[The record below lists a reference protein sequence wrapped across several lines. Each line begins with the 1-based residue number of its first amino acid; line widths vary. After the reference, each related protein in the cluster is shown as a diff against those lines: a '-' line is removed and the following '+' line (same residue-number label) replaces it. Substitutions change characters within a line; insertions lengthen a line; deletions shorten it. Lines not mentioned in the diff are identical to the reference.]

1 MAPSASHP
9 TTTTLD
15 GGPVAVIAGSSF
27 LQSAHHWLGDGA
39 CLSRDVTTPFGDV
52 AVTCATIAAV
62 GVVFVQR
69 HRCTAD
75 RAYRIPT
82 RINFQAIWW
91 ALKHHFNVAAVV
103 GIGSAGS
110 LRRDIPVGS
119 LVVPDD
125 YFSPFHIVSM
135 SEDESSHAVPGFHTA
150 LRQRLLSWTTRLA
163 AANAIRVVDEGVY
176 YQSRGPR
183 FETKAE
189 IRAMA
194 RDGDVVGMTCANEA
208 TLANELGIPYALI
221 CSVDNYANGVSPADT
236 LTLDGFRQATKEH
249 LPIAEVAFRAALGAL
264 GLETK
269 AS

>member
-91 ALKHHFNVAAVV
+91 ALKHHFVRGGIAMTSRPEHNAVSVERRGRRRDRVGGQPATRHSRRVARRPRRLLLALPHRLDERGRIVARRPRVPHRASATAAVLDDA
-103 GIGSAGS
+103 IGGGQRHP
-110 LRRDIPVGS
+110 RR
-119 LVVPDD
+119 
-125 YFSPFHIVSM
+125 
-135 SEDESSHAVPGFHTA
+135 
-150 LRQRLLSWTTRLA
+150 
-163 AANAIRVVDEGVY
+163 
-176 YQSRGPR
+176 
-183 FETKAE
+183 
-189 IRAMA
+189 
-194 RDGDVVGMTCANEA
+194 
-208 TLANELGIPYALI
+208 
-221 CSVDNYANGVSPADT
+221 
-236 LTLDGFRQATKEH
+236 
-249 LPIAEVAFRAALGAL
+249 
-264 GLETK
+264 
-269 AS
+269 